1 MDKYEVL
8 KQYFGYD
15 AFRDGQEK
23 MIDAITS
30 GRDVLGIMPTGA
42 GKSLCYQIPAL
53 MAGENGG
60 ITLVISPLISLMK
73 DQVSAL
79 NQAGVHAAYL
89 NSSLTPGQYYKALGY
104 AREGRYPII
113 YVAPERLLTPEFLDF
128 AVHAK
133 IAMVAV
139 DEAHCV
145 SQWGQDFRP
154 GYLKIE
160 EFLCTL
166 PKRPVVS
173 AFTATATAE
182 VRDDIIDLL
191 KLQDPVVT
199 TTGFDRPN
207 LYFEVQSPKDKYA
220 AVKTYIEEHAGQCG
234 IVYCLTRKL
243 VEEVTEKLMKDG
255 FSVTRYHAGL
265 SDSERKQNQEDFI
278 FDRAQIMV
286 ATNAFGMG
294 IDKPDVRFVI
304 HYDMP
309 KSLEG
314 YYQETGR
321 AGRDGREGICLA
333 FYSRDDV
340 RKLEKLME
348 WKPLAEQDIGR
359 ELLRATSN
367 YAESTVCRRKLLLH
381 YFGEEY
387 NKENCENCDNCLHPQ
402 TKTDAREELLNVLL
416 TVKLTKENFRDDY
429 IKDVLHGRET
439 EETFARHHDELETFG
454 ICEDEDDR
462 TLNAVI
468 NQAELSGY
476 LEKNVED
483 YGVLKLTEK
492 GRRFIKKPTEFMVT
506 KDNEFNEEETDAAIQ
521 EGGANAVDPALYQ
534 MLCDLRKELSAKLD
548 IPPYVIF
555 QDQSLEAMATIYPV
569 TMDELQNIPG
579 VGAGKAKRYGEE
591 FCKLIKRHCEENE
604 IERPEDLR
612 VRTVANKSKM
622 KVSIIQAIDRKV
634 ALDDIALSKGIEF
647 GELLDEVEA
656 IVYSGTKLNIDYFL
670 EEIMDEDHL
679 LDIYDYFKESTTD
692 KIDDAL
698 DELGDDF
705 TEEEVRLVRI
715 KFISEMAN

>member
-1 MDKYEVL
+1 M
-8 KQYFGYD
+8 
-15 AFRDGQEK
+15 EK
-23 MIDAITS
+23 T
-30 GRDVLGIMPTGA
+30 DVI
-42 GKSLCYQIPAL
+42 
-53 MAGENGG
+53 
-60 ITLVISPLISLMK
+60 
-73 DQVSAL
+73 
-79 NQAGVHAAYL
+79 
-89 NSSLTPGQYYKALGY
+89 
-104 AREGRYPII
+104 
-113 YVAPERLLTPEFLDF
+113 
-128 AVHAK
+128 
-133 IAMVAV
+133 
-139 DEAHCV
+139 
-145 SQWGQDFRP
+145 
-154 GYLKIE
+154 
-160 EFLCTL
+160 
-166 PKRPVVS
+166 
-173 AFTATATAE
+173 
-182 VRDDIIDLL
+182 
-191 KLQDPVVT
+191 
-199 TTGFDRPN
+199 
-207 LYFEVQSPKDKYA
+207 
-220 AVKTYIEEHAGQCG
+220 
-234 IVYCLTRKL
+234 
-243 VEEVTEKLMKDG
+243 
-255 FSVTRYHAGL
+255 
-265 SDSERKQNQEDFI
+265 
-278 FDRAQIMV
+278 V
-286 ATNAFGMG
+286 ATIAFGMG

-439 EETFARHHDELETFG
+439 EETLARHHDELETFG

-579 VGAGKAKRYGEE
+579 VGAGKARRYGKE
-591 FCKLIKRHCEENE
+591 FCELIKRWCEDNE
-604 IERPEDLR
+604 IERPEDMR
-612 VRTVANKSKM
+612 VRMVAKKSKV
-622 KVSIIQAIDRKV
+622 KVNIIQAIDRQV
-634 ALDDIALSKGIEF
+634 DLNDIAMANGLEF
-647 GELLDEVEA
+647 PELLEEMES
-656 IVYSGTKLNIDYFL
+656 IVYSGTRINIDYFL
-670 EEIMDEDHL
+670 VENMDDDRIDDIYSYFKSSETDSIDVAMDNLDEDYSEEEI
-679 LDIYDYFKESTTD
+679 
-692 KIDDAL
+692 
-698 DELGDDF
+698 
-705 TEEEVRLVRI
+705 RLVRI